1 VLCGLYRLVSG
12 AAYMSLCWVRRRPRV
27 CVEGSRG
34 GAARV
39 RTAFPTCAVYNAP
52 QDGGYLML
60 DVVPMMLRALGVM
73 CVSVWRVFAARR
85 LNKSSQVKSSC

>member
-1 VLCGLYRLVSG
+1 MWCVAVGGWRCIYVTVLGPSPAEGVCGG
-12 AAYMSLCWVRRRPRV
+12 FA
-27 CVEGSRG
+27 G

-85 LNKSSQVKSSC
+85 LNKSSHKSG

>member
-1 VLCGLYRLVSG
+1 
-12 AAYMSLCWVRRRPRV
+12 M
-27 CVEGSRG
+27 EGSRG
-34 GAARV
+34 GARGAARV

-85 LNKSSQVKSSC
+85 LNKSSQVKYIK